1 MLSLRPTLRAS
12 WIGYAIANH
21 LLEERETA
29 FAILEEFRNVSFFIE
44 IILSLFI
51 ETFF

>member
-21 LLEERETA
+21 LLEENDA
-29 FAILEEFRNVSFFIE
+29 AYSILQEFRKVKDHKTSKQ
-44 IILSLFI
+44 
-51 ETFF
+51 